1 MDEKMRQEIA
11 LHRWAVIA
19 EAANPRL
26 SGGER
31 GAVVRAIAA
40 RQHAHPDGTVR
51 RYSRGTVDRWLRA
64 WRAGGV
70 DGLRPAARS
79 DTGKV
84 RAMPELFAEAA
95 ALRLELPGRSAAQI
109 SSILYHRHGVR
120 VAERT
125 VRGQL
130 RRAGLHRAA
139 LKAAPK
145 AYGRYEAE
153 RPNERWVTDVLV
165 GPWVPY
171 PKRDGS
177 ARARLFLIVD
187 DHSRLLVDG
196 RFYDR
201 ENARICQELLRRAI
215 TRRGIPDI
223 LYADNGAPFANAWLA
238 RTCAVLGIRLIHSKP
253 YSPQGRGKQERA
265 NRYIREAFLAEAMH
279 QGIESLDQLNDWFA
293 AWAEQVANRR
303 VHAETGQPPIDRFQA
318 AGPHRQADP
327 ALIRE
332 AFRWSV
338 TRRVTRVATVPLEG
352 NSTPSIPPSP
362 GRRVELRYDP
372 EDLAGIEVFLDGR
385 PAGAAVPF
393 VIGRHVHRAVAPPA
407 PPAADPTGID
417 YLGMVAAAHDEE
429 AGTGA
434 AIDFTRLP
442 MLPQRPGRTA
452 MASRAPWAA
461 HFGLARTPFGKAIAA
476 GDLFARQAHAQA
488 TARISF
494 CITETLLGVITGDV
508 GAGKTVAVRAAVA
521 GLDPTRHQVIYV
533 ANPAFGTR
541 GLYVQVVR
549 ALGAQP
555 RYLKAELMAQA
566 ADLLAAEAAERHRT
580 VVLIVDEAHL
590 LQPDQLEELR
600 LMTNAEMDSASPFAG
615 ILIGQPTLAR
625 QLRMGTFA
633 ALDQRIATRYAIKP
647 MDLAESAAYLRHH
660 MTLAGREE
668 PLFADDAVARLHRV
682 SSGLPR
688 ALNNAATA
696 ALIAAAAAGQDLVD
710 DACAKKAVAE
720 LTRD

>member
-1 MDEKMRQEIA
+1 MDEKMRQEVA

-31 GAVVRAIAA
+31 GAVVRSVAG
-40 RQHAHPDGTVR
+40 REHAHPDGTVR

-64 WRAGGV
+64 HRAGGI
-70 DGLRPAARS
+70 GALRPSPRS

-109 SSILYHRHGVR
+109 ASILYHRHGVR

-125 VRGQL
+125 IRGQL

-139 LKAAPK
+139 LKAAPR
-145 AYGRYEAE
+145 AWGRYEAE

-165 GPWVPY
+165 GPWVPH

-201 ENARICQELLRRAI
+201 ENARTAQELLRRAI

-223 LYADNGAPFANAWLA
+223 LYCDNGAPFANAWLA

-293 AWAEQVANRR
+293 AWAERVANRR
-303 VHAETGQPPIDRFQA
+303 VHAETGQPPVDRFQA
-318 AGPHRQADP
+318 AGPRRQADP
-327 ALIRE
+327 ALIAE

-352 NSTPSIPPSP
+352 NSYSVDPALT

-372 EDLAGIEVFLDGR
+372 EDLTGIEVFLDGR

-429 AGTGA
+429 AGAGA
-434 AIDFTRLP
+434 AIDFTRLQL
-442 MLPQRPGRTA
+442 LPQP
-452 MASRAPWAA
+452 
-461 HFGLARTPFGKAIAA
+461 
-476 GDLFARQAHAQA
+476 
-488 TARISF
+488 
-494 CITETLLGVITGDV
+494 
-508 GAGKTVAVRAAVA
+508 
-521 GLDPTRHQVIYV
+521 
-533 ANPAFGTR
+533 
-541 GLYVQVVR
+541 
-549 ALGAQP
+549 
-555 RYLKAELMAQA
+555 
-566 ADLLAAEAAERHRT
+566 
-580 VVLIVDEAHL
+580 
-590 LQPDQLEELR
+590 
-600 LMTNAEMDSASPFAG
+600 
-615 ILIGQPTLAR
+615 
-625 QLRMGTFA
+625 
-633 ALDQRIATRYAIKP
+633 
-647 MDLAESAAYLRHH
+647 
-660 MTLAGREE
+660 
-668 PLFADDAVARLHRV
+668 
-682 SSGLPR
+682 
-688 ALNNAATA
+688 
-696 ALIAAAAAGQDLVD
+696 GQDHGD
-710 DACAKKAVAE
+710 D
-720 LTRD
+720 